1 MSVGMQSR
9 PVDIAHLSRYT
20 GGDAGVNAEVLGLFA
35 DQIGELLTRLDA
47 ALAARDSR
55 MWHDVNHGLKGGA
68 RGIGAFA
75 LADLAAAAETCDLTS
90 SPEGAKASLQQLK
103 TQADAVRSF
112 IRAYLGS

>member
-1 MSVGMQSR
+1 MAVGVQNR

-35 DQIGELLTRLDA
+35 NQIAELLVRLDT
-47 ALAARDSR
+47 ALAARDTKT
-55 MWHDVNHGLKGGA
+55 WHDVNHGLKGGA

-75 LADLAAAAETCDLTS
+75 LADLAAATESCDLAANPDDAS
-90 SPEGAKASLQQLK
+90 ASLQQLK

-112 IRAYLGS
+112 IHAYLGS

>member
-1 MSVGMQSR
+1 MQSR

-35 DQIGELLTRLDA
+35 GQVGEILERLDA
-47 ALAARDSR
+47 ALAARDAK
-55 MWHDVNHGLKGGA
+55 MWHDANHGLKGGA

-75 LADLAAAAETCDLTS
+75 LADLAAAAENCDVAAN
-90 SPEGAKASLQQLK
+90 PDGASASLQQLK

-112 IRAYLGS
+112 IRAYLGP